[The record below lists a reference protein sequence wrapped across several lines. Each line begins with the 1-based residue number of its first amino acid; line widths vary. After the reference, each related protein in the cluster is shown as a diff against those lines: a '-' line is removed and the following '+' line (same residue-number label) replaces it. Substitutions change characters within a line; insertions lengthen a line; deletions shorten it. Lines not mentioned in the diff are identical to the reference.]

1 MAENGIWAAFRGQN
15 KRHTWQGMVN
25 TSIKVIVYI
34 KLEVRKYQINQ
45 KWAIV
50 VNFVL
55 QSHQI
60 VENEDPCRVYFRAKM
75 KGSRVYTRSTGSSK

>member
-34 KLEVRKYQINQ
+34 KLEVRKFQNNQ
-45 KWAIV
+45 KLAIV

-60 VENEDPCRVYFRAKM
+60 VENGRSWRVLFWCKNERQ
-75 KGSRVYTRSTGSSK
+75 

>member
-34 KLEVRKYQINQ
+34 KLVVRTYQINQ

-60 VENEDPCRVYFRAKM
+60 VENEDSCRVLFSCKNERQ
-75 KGSRVYTRSTGSSK
+75 

>member
-60 VENEDPCRVYFRAKM
+60 VEMRILVDFYLVQRNERQ
-75 KGSRVYTRSTGSSK
+75 